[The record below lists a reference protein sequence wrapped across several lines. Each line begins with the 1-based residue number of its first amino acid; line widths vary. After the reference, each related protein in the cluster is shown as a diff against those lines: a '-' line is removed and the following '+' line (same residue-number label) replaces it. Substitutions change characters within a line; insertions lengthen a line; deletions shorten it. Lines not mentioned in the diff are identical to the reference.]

1 MNTNKLIST
10 TAFVLQHKTKPPT
23 ELAKI
28 CVGYATLLASNL
40 DICMLVPVL
49 RDEIF
54 EYPVRRDYSNY
65 KNYIIDLHTYQRLE
79 QEVLFSGFD
88 ADIMAAYD
96 IVHFNREGEE
106 LFWFKSGK
114 FYGKEGRIYT
124 VEDLLFVPDIELTEA
139 ALRKISLCAL
149 MQDC

>member
-1 MNTNKLIST
+1 
-10 TAFVLQHKTKPPT
+10 
-23 ELAKI
+23 
-28 CVGYATLLASNL
+28 
-40 DICMLVPVL
+40 PVL

-65 KNYIIDLHTYQRLE
+65 KNYIIALHTYQRLE
-79 QEVLFSGFD
+79 QEGLFSGFD

-96 IVHFNREGEE
+96 IVHRTRAGEG
-106 LFWFKSGK
+106 LCWFRSGT
-114 FYGKEGRIYT
+114 FYGKEGRIYI

-139 ALRKISLCAL
+139 ALRQISLCAL